1 MPDPTA
7 VDIIENQIQISKD
20 IGEIKGMVSGV
31 KDTVDN
37 LDKSINGNGT
47 PGLKTRTSTLE
58 RVVES
63 HCAQQTKEIESIS
76 TSIKT
81 LSTQMTAL
89 SASVEKHHND
99 PVKHTFTSQINIRM
113 VGIFILAVAVIHS
126 FIPPD
131 FAPWEVVKKFF
142 GL

>member
-1 MPDPTA
+1 MPDPTT

-20 IGEIKGMVSGV
+20 IGEIKGMVSGIN
-31 KDTVDN
+31 DTVSN

-47 PGLKTRTSTLE
+47 PGLKARTSTLE

-76 TSIKT
+76 ANIK
-81 LSTQMTAL
+81 AL
-89 SASVEKHHND
+89 SAQMSTLSQSVEAHHKD
-99 PVKHTFTSQINIRM
+99 PVAHKFTNQLNLRL
-113 VGIFILAVAVIHS
+113 VGIFVLSVAVIHS

-131 FAPWEVVKKFF
+131 FAPWEAIRKLLGF
-142 GL
+142 